1 MEMNIIK
8 LMILPGYLFL
18 IILGFGLWVSKVG
31 KPYNNVLFNLH
42 KLIALGAVILTA
54 VRIFKLDPFITFPNL
69 AILLIALAVLCVIGM
84 FASGAVMSIKDE
96 VPRAALLVHRILP
109 AIIFIFISISI
120 YIIVLEQL
128 KTL

>member
-1 MEMNIIK
+1 MYIIK

-54 VRIFKLDPFITFPNL
+54 LRIFKLDPFITFPNL

-96 VPRAALLVHRILP
+96 VPTAALLVHRILP